1 MDAAAPGRR
10 RRRVPGTKKPSAG
23 LRHWRGERRTFASC
37 ARSPTRRD
45 RVAPDPVA
53 DSWCPTPDRSGRTVL
68 RQPFKTT
75 PRPRNCHPCGAGSL
89 VCACSPASGE
99 SSSSAASSGPARSSC
114 LSMAGSEISH
124 RRVSRWREL
133 LERDR
138 LDVGH
143 ERSVL
148 VRGHDDLSRARS
160 GAARATSNLHPARP
174 QQSHRHRRCRALAVV
189 LTPFGDPVPGR
200 GAWPRHPAGA

>member
-23 LRHWRGERRTFASC
+23 LRHWRGERGAFASR
-37 ARSPTRRD
+37 ARSPARTD
-45 RVAPDPVA
+45 RVSRILSRNRAPP
-53 DSWCPTPDRSGRTVL
+53 PRGRGAVL

-99 SSSSAASSGPARSSC
+99 SSSSAASSGSARSSC

-124 RRVSRWREL
+124 RRASRWREL

-143 ERSVL
+143 ERTVL